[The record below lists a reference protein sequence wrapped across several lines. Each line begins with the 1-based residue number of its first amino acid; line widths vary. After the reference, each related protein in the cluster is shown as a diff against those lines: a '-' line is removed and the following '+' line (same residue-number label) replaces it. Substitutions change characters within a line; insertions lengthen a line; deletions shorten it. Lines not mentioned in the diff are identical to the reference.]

1 MEAYWSRKRRELA
14 LLARAAHNAE
24 VAPVATVQELVT
36 QKLRLRALLRS
47 QFVAAS
53 PGLAESNL
61 GFFPPPTLPHGA
73 IAWGYQRFDLRW
85 WRRNFLQ
92 AIYPDAT
99 HDGPS
104 LGLLADSGMGAV
116 SAILDAIDEPGAGAL
131 HLPYDAYFETLRW
144 VQQRRLRHLR
154 AVFASQPLAA
164 GDVLLLDS
172 IARHDPM
179 RDLEARDLSSASLV
193 IADTTCWSPD
203 SPRITPLVARVAAAG
218 KLCVLVRSHIK
229 LDSLGIEYGR
239 LGSIVVTLPRRPSA
253 SLVRQAK
260 LLRRRMRDYLVLTS
274 GGFAPENLFPLAGDP
289 EFLALNGERNRILVA
304 NHQRAQD
311 LLPRA
316 AAPTKVMVPHHGCF
330 LLLAPVASNRW
341 QTRERMHE
349 LAATLTTAGIW
360 AQPAPSFGYDFVGLS
375 VLDGADDDCKLRVTL
390 PDLAP
395 DECDR
400 ALAIIGEVAERWL
413 PA

>member
-1 MEAYWSRKRRELA
+1 MEAYWSRKRRELS
-14 LLARAAHNAE
+14 LLASAAHVE
-24 VAPVATVQELVT
+24 VEPVTTVQALVA

-61 GFFPPPTLPHGA
+61 GFFEVPRLHHGA
-73 IAWGYQRFDLRW
+73 LAWSYQRFDLRW

-116 SAILDAIDEPGAGAL
+116 CAILDAMDEPGAGAL
-131 HLPYDAYFETLRW
+131 HLPHDAYFETLRW

-154 AVFASQPLAA
+154 AVFTPQPLAA

-179 RDLEARDLSSASLV
+179 HALADRDLAPASLV

-239 LGSIVVTLPRRPSA
+239 LGSIVVTLPPRPSA
-253 SLVRQAK
+253 SVVRQAK

-289 EFLALNGERNRILVA
+289 EFLTLNRERNRILVA
-304 NHQRAQD
+304 NHQRAEEI
-311 LLPRA
+311 LPRA
-316 AAPTKVMVPHHGCF
+316 AAPTKVLVPHHGCF
-330 LLLAPVASNRW
+330 LLLAPIASNRW

-349 LAATLTTAGIW
+349 LASTLTAAGIW

-390 PDLAP
+390 PDLP
-395 DECDR
+395 PEECDR
-400 ALAIIGEVAERWL
+400 ALMILGEVAERWL